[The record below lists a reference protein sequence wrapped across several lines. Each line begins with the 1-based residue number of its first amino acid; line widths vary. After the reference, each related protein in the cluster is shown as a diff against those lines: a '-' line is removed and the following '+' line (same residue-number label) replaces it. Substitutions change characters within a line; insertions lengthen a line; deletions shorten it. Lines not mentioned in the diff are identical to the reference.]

1 MLRLRA
7 IMASGAAAAALVV
20 SSGAVSAHG
29 TTGADSP
36 TPGGTYQ
43 RQMVRALADSLGV
56 SDATAARR
64 LDSQARQQSVL
75 GTLRSSGVD
84 PRGAFFDRDGRLTV
98 NVTESSAARQVE
110 AAGLEARMA
119 QHTAGELDAV
129 KAALD
134 KAAKQ
139 DLPTG
144 VQGWGVD
151 PVTNQVVVQVRDRS
165 TAADKAF
172 LSKAASYGSAV
183 AVRSSDGKAVSTAG
197 TIYPGSRM
205 DYGNHYCSVGFGARD
220 SSGRQVLVTAG
231 HCVENLPD
239 LYYDGS
245 HFAKGTT
252 SRFQH
257 GRNSIDMGL
266 ASVDAGTT
274 IAPQVGTW
282 NNGGNV
288 AVEGSR
294 RAPVGS
300 DVCKSGATSGWTCG
314 SIKAYDY
321 SVTYTD
327 PGQPATLVTNLGL
340 SDVCDLGGDSGGPW
354 ISGNQGQG
362 MTSGGQTDN
371 RCNGV
376 YGQGTSYFQPLDDAL
391 RYYGLSLNTA

>member
-1 MLRLRA
+1 MLRIRA
-7 IMASGAAAAALVV
+7 FLASGAATAALAL
-20 SSGAVSAHG
+20 SAGAVSANSA
-29 TTGADSP
+29 TAADSP
-36 TPGGTYQ
+36 ASEGRYQ
-43 RQMVRALADSLGV
+43 QQMVHALADSLGV
-56 SDATAARR
+56 SYATAVRR
-64 LDSQARQQSVL
+64 LESQARQQSLL
-75 GTLRSSGVD
+75 GTLDSSGVD
-84 PRGAFFDRDGRLTV
+84 PRSAYFDTDGRLTV
-98 NVTESSAARQVE
+98 NVTDPGAARQIE
-110 AAGLEARMA
+110 AAGLQARMA
-119 QHTAGELDAV
+119 QHTPDELDAV

-134 KAAKQ
+134 KEAKR
-139 DLPTG
+139 DLPVG

-151 PVTNQVVVQVRDRS
+151 PVTDKVVVQVRDRS
-165 TAADKAF
+165 TAADRAF

-183 AVRSSDGKAVSTAG
+183 AVRNSDGKAVSFAG
-197 TIYPGSRM
+197 SVYPGSRM
-205 DYGNHYCSVGFGARD
+205 DYGSHYCSVGFGARD
-220 SSGRQVLVTAG
+220 SSGRQALVTAG

-252 SRFQH
+252 TRFHH

-266 ASVDAGTT
+266 ASVDTGTT

-282 NNGGNV
+282 NNGGNI
-288 AVEGSR
+288 AVKGSR

-340 SDVCDLGGDSGGPW
+340 SNVCDLGGDSGGPW

>member
-29 TTGADSP
+29 ATGADSP
-36 TPGGTYQ
+36 APGGSYQ
-43 RQMVRALADSLGV
+43 AQMVRALGDSLGI
-56 SDATAARR
+56 SDASAARR

-75 GTLRSSGVD
+75 GTLGSAGVD
-84 PRGAFFDRDGRLTV
+84 PRGAFFDDGRLTV
-98 NVTESSAARQVE
+98 NVTDASTAREVE
-110 AAGLEARMA
+110 AAGLEARIA
-119 QHTAGELDAV
+119 RHSADELDAV

-134 KAAKQ
+134 KAAQ
-139 DLPTG
+139 RELPTG

-151 PVTNQVVVQVRDRS
+151 PVTNKVVVQVRDTA
-165 TAADKAF
+165 TAADREF
-172 LSKAASYGSAV
+172 LDKAASYGSAV
-183 AVRSSDGKAVSTAG
+183 AVQDSDGKAVSMAG
-197 TIYPGSRM
+197 TVYPGSRM
-205 DYGNHYCSVGFGARD
+205 DYGNHYCSVGYGARD

-252 SRFQH
+252 TRFHH

-266 ASVDAGTT
+266 ASVDSGKT

-282 NNGGNV
+282 NNGGNI

-314 SIKAYDY
+314 SIKGYDY

-340 SDVCDLGGDSGGPW
+340 SNTCDLGGDSGGPW

>member
-1 MLRLRA
+1 
-7 IMASGAAAAALVV
+7 MASGVATAALVLAA
-20 SSGAVSAHG
+20 GAVPAHG
-29 TTGADSP
+29 EPAAEP
-36 TPGGTYQ
+36 ATPAGQYHQ
-43 RQMVRALADSLGV
+43 QMVHALAESLGV

-64 LDSQARQQSVL
+64 LDSQARQQTLLES
-75 GTLRSSGVD
+75 LRSSDVD
-84 PRGAFFDRDGRLTV
+84 PRGAYFDGSGRLTV
-98 NVTESSAARQVE
+98 NVTDAGAARQVE
-110 AAGLEARMA
+110 AAGLKARTA
-119 QHTAGELDAV
+119 RHTTGELDAV

-134 KAAKQ
+134 ATAKRE
-139 DLPTG
+139 LPPG

-151 PVTNQVVVQVRDRS
+151 PVTNKVVVQVRDGS
-165 TAADKAF
+165 TAADRAF
-172 LSKAASYGSAV
+172 LAKAASYGSAV
-183 AVRSSDGKAVSTAG
+183 TVRNAEGNAVPMAG

-205 DYGNHYCSVGFGARD
+205 DYGNHYCSVGYGARD
-220 SSGRQVLVTAG
+220 GSGRQVLVTAG

-239 LYYDGS
+239 LYYDGT

-252 SRFQH
+252 GRFHH
-257 GRNSIDMGL
+257 GRDSVDMGL
-266 ASVDAGTT
+266 ASVDAGTA
-274 IAPQVGTW
+274 IATRVGTW
-282 NNGGNV
+282 NNGADI
-288 AVEGSR
+288 AVKGSR

-327 PGQPATLVTNLGL
+327 PGQPATLVTGLGL

-354 ISGNQGQG
+354 ISGDQGQG
-362 MTSGGQTDN
+362 VTSGGRTDN

>member
-36 TPGGTYQ
+36 ASGGSYEA
-43 RQMVRALADSLGV
+43 RMVRALGDSLGI
-56 SDATAARR
+56 SDASAARR

-84 PRGAFFDRDGRLTV
+84 PRGAFFDDDGRLTV
-98 NVTESSAARQVE
+98 NVTDASTAREVE
-110 AAGLEARMA
+110 AAGLEARTA
-119 QHTAGELDAV
+119 RHTVGELDAV

-134 KAAKQ
+134 EAATRE
-139 DLPTG
+139 LPTG

-151 PVTNQVVVQVRDRS
+151 PVTNKVVVQVRDAA
-165 TAADKAF
+165 TAADREF
-172 LSKAASYGSAV
+172 LDKAASYGSAV
-183 AVRSSDGKAVSTAG
+183 AVRDSDGKAVSMAG
-197 TIYPGSRM
+197 TVYPGSRM
-205 DYGNHYCSVGFGARD
+205 DYGNHYCSVGYGARD
-220 SSGRQVLVTAG
+220 ASGRQVLVTAG

-252 SRFQH
+252 TRFHH
-257 GRNSIDMGL
+257 GRNSVDMGL
-266 ASVDAGTT
+266 ASVDAGWTV
-274 IAPQVGTW
+274 APRVGTW
-282 NNGGNV
+282 NNGGDI

-300 DVCKSGATSGWTCG
+300 
-314 SIKAYDY
+314 DY

-340 SDVCDLGGDSGGPW
+340 SNACDLGGDSGGPW

-376 YGQGTSYFQPLDDAL
+376 YGQGTSYFQPLDDTL

>member
-29 TTGADSP
+29 ATGADSP
-36 TPGGTYQ
+36 ASGGSYQ
-43 RQMVRALADSLGV
+43 AQMVRALGDSLGI
-56 SDATAARR
+56 SDASAARR

-75 GTLRSSGVD
+75 GTLGSAGVD
-84 PRGAFFDRDGRLTV
+84 PRGAFFDDGRLTV
-98 NVTESSAARQVE
+98 NVTDASTAREVE
-110 AAGLEARMA
+110 AAGLEARIA
-119 QHTAGELDAV
+119 RHSADELDAV

-134 KAAKQ
+134 KAAQ
-139 DLPTG
+139 RELPTG

-151 PVTNQVVVQVRDRS
+151 PVTNKVVVQVRDTA
-165 TAADKAF
+165 TAADREF
-172 LSKAASYGSAV
+172 LDKAASYGSAV
-183 AVRSSDGKAVSTAG
+183 AVQDSDGKAVSMAG
-197 TIYPGSRM
+197 TVYPGSRM
-205 DYGNHYCSVGFGARD
+205 DYGNHYCSVGYGARD

-252 SRFQH
+252 TRFHH

-266 ASVDAGTT
+266 ASVDSGKT

-282 NNGGNV
+282 NNGGNI

-314 SIKAYDY
+314 SIKGYDY

-340 SDVCDLGGDSGGPW
+340 SNTCDLGGDSGGPW